1 MTESANT
8 LERIATIE
16 AKVDEH
22 SRLLEKQQ
30 EKNESQVELNTLLK
44 MQIDLNKEQQIQMS
58 KFGDAIEKVNINLTS
73 LNETQK
79 QFQTELTQINTR
91 VGAIEDSSDNNK
103 IEPIKLFLKIL
114 GWAALVVGGIISA
127 YIYKGLGL

>member
-58 KFGDAIEKVNINLTS
+58 KFGDTIEKVNINLTS